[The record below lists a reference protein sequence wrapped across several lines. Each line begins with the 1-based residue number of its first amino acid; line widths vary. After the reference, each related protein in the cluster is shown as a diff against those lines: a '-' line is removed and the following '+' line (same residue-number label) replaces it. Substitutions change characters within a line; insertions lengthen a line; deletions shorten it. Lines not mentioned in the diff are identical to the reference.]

1 MFFRAV
7 YLTTILGSRATFV
20 GTYPRR
26 WLDLNER
33 LFDVNGTMRF
43 PTTTVEAIPRMESN
57 HRADQNPP
65 AILVVDDER
74 AIADTLSVILG
85 KNGFAVMT
93 AYNGTSALEIATLV
107 PPQLLISDVMM
118 PGMSGIDL
126 AIAIRDAVPNCEV
139 ILFSARAFTADLLA
153 SARLAGLD
161 FMALTK
167 PVHPSEMLA
176 RVSERLALRKEVP
189 IKKTGIQTIPSRDRA
204 EIQKSTLATRTAQR
218 R

>member
-1 MFFRAV
+1 
-7 YLTTILGSRATFV
+7 V

-33 LFDVNGTMRF
+33 LFDVNGTICF
-43 PTTTVEAIPRMESN
+43 PTLTEEEILRMESN
-57 HRADQNPP
+57 HRDDQNPP
-65 AILVVDDER
+65 VILVVDDER
-74 AIADTLSVILG
+74 TIADTLSMILG
-85 KNGFAVMT
+85 KNGFAAMT
-93 AYNGTSALEIATLV
+93 AYNGASALEIATLV

-126 AIAIRDAVPNCEV
+126 AIAIRDVVPDCGV

-167 PVHPSEMLA
+167 PVHPTEMLA
-176 RVSERLALRKEVP
+176 RVSERLKLRKEVLV
-189 IKKTGIQTIPSRDRA
+189 KETEAQTIPSRNRA
-204 EIQKSTLATRTAQR
+204 EREKAT
-218 R
+218 